1 MVVQLFMSHTKLDE
15 NFCDKFDRAAAR
27 VGVKVFRSEFKEIK
41 PPAWKTMKKAMR
53 KLIVSRYNS

>member
-27 VGVKVFRSEFKEIK
+27 VCVKVFRSEFEEIK
-41 PPAWKTMKKAMR
+41 TPAWKTKKSDEKTYR
-53 KLIVSRYNS
+53 VSL

>member
-27 VGVKVFRSEFKEIK
+27 VCVKVFRSEFEEIK
-41 PPAWKTMKKAMR
+41 PPAWKTRKKR
-53 KLIVSRYNS
+53 